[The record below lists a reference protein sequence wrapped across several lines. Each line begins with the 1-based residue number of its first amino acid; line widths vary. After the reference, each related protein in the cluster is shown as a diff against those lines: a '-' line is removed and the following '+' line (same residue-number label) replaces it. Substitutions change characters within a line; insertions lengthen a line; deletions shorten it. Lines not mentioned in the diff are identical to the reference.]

1 MDKLVERE
9 DAPLANT
16 LTTTTPA
23 LAVQFFLVPLAVV
36 AVVAMIYG
44 GFRLMVVDQRTPEE
58 YLNDIRIGGR
68 ERRWPAAFEL
78 SRMLADPEVE
88 GQYPMLGGALVQA
101 FAESEGD
108 DPRVRRYLALA
119 LGRLESAPTEA
130 TESLVEALDDPD
142 SETRITVIWA
152 LASLGDAAVVPKLAE
167 LYRSD
172 DPGVR
177 KMAVYALG
185 SLDGETQ
192 LKTLRTALADPVP
205 DVQWNAATALARRG
219 DRKSVT
225 VLRRML
231 DRRYVEKA
239 VTRTPSNETGLD
251 PVGEVMISGLE
262 AVASLKEITVHEE
275 VLELSRKD
283 ENLRVR
289 QAALEALEQ
298 IGNTSCET
306 NVSMHR

>member
-1 MDKLVERE
+1 
-9 DAPLANT
+9 
-16 LTTTTPA
+16 
-23 LAVQFFLVPLAVV
+23 
-36 AVVAMIYG
+36 
-44 GFRLMVVDQRTPEE
+44 
-58 YLNDIRIGGR
+58 
-68 ERRWPAAFEL
+68 
-78 SRMLADPEVE
+78 
-88 GQYPMLGGALVQA
+88 MLGGALAQA

-130 TESLVEALDDPD
+130 TESLIEALDDPD
-142 SETRITVIWA
+142 SETRISVIWA
-152 LASLGDAAVVPKLAE
+152 LASLGDAAVVPKLVE
-167 LYRSD
+167 LYGSD

-177 KMAVYALG
+177 KMAIYALG
-185 SLDGETQ
+185 SLDGEIQ

-205 DVQWNAATALARRG
+205 DVQWNAAAALARRG
-219 DRKSVT
+219 DRQSLT

-262 AVASLKEITVHEE
+262 AVASLKEVTVHEE

-283 ENLRVR
+283 ESLRVR

-298 IGNTSCET
+298 IENTSTET